1 MSRHD
6 MKRTLRAALVV
17 IVAALGSGS
26 VTLAQDDPFASGWTL
41 QPEASSLRFQ
51 SVKNEVKV
59 ESSQFATYT
68 GDIATD
74 GTATVKILLD
84 SVDTKVDLRN
94 VRMRFLFF
102 ETFQHPQAIITAKVD
117 PATFADLAQ
126 VRRKT
131 VTLPYTLD
139 LHGVTKAFE
148 ADVVVTYLSDDLV
161 AISSGAPIAVAAE
174 DFNLT
179 AGIEKLQEAANV
191 RIIPSAT
198 VSFDFMFARNGGA
211 AAAPAPVEAV
221 APATAAL
228 EAEGNFDAEA
238 CKGRFEILSRSGNIY
253 FRSGSAQLDGKSA
266 PLLDSLADIVTRCPG
281 MVIEVSGHTDSDG
294 SDVANQRLSEQR
306 AGAVARYLTGKGIDA
321 ARFTVAGRGES
332 QPVAANDTAA
342 NKAKNRRIEFQ
353 VVNG

>member
-1 MSRHD
+1 
-6 MKRTLRAALVV
+6 MKRTLWVALV
-17 IVAALGSGS
+17 ATLGFGNPA
-26 VTLAQDDPFASGWTL
+26 LAQDDPFASGWTL

-51 SVKNEVKV
+51 SVKNETKV

-68 GDIATD
+68 GEIAAD
-74 GTATVKILLD
+74 GTATVKIMLD

-102 ETFQHPQAIITAKVD
+102 ETFQYPQAVISAKVD
-117 PATFADLAQ
+117 PAAFADLAQ

-131 VTLPYTLD
+131 ITLPYTLD

-179 AGIEKLQEAANV
+179 AGVEKLQEAANV

-211 AAAPAPVEAV
+211 AAPPAPVEAV

-253 FRSGSAQLDGKSA
+253 FRSGSALLDGKSA

-306 AGAVARYLTGKGIDA
+306 AGAVAQYLTGKGIDA

>member
-1 MSRHD
+1 MRHHILY
-6 MKRTLRAALVV
+6 RLSVV
-17 IVAALGSGS
+17 LLCLLGLTTAGA
-26 VTLAQDDPFASGWTL
+26 AQDDPFASGWTL
-41 QPEASSLRFQ
+41 QPAASSLRFQ

-68 GDIATD
+68 GQIGAD
-74 GTATVKILLD
+74 GTASVKILLD

-102 ETFQHPQAIITAKVD
+102 ETFQVPEATITAKLD
-117 PATFADLAQ
+117 PAAFADLAQ

-131 VTLPYTLD
+131 ITLPYTLD

-161 AISSGAPIAVAAE
+161 AIASGAPIAVAAD

-179 AGIEKLQEAANV
+179 PGIEKLQDAANV

-198 VSFDFMFARNGGA
+198 VSFDFMFARNGA
-211 AAAPAPVEAV
+211 DAAAPAAAVVEA
-221 APATAAL
+221 PASAAL
-228 EAEGNFDAEA
+228 EAEGNFDPEA

-253 FRSGSAQLDGKSA
+253 FRSGSATLDTKSA

-281 MVIEVSGHTDSDG
+281 MVIEVAGHTDDEG
-294 SDVANQRLSEQR
+294 SDVANQRLSESR
-306 AGAVARYLTGKGIDA
+306 ARSVAKYLQGRGIEA
-321 ARFTVAGRGES
+321 ARFAVVGRGES
-332 QPVAANDTAA
+332 QPVVANDTAE
-342 NKAKNRRIEFQ
+342 NKAKNRRIEFK

>member
-1 MSRHD
+1 MR
-6 MKRTLRAALVV
+6 RTLWAALVL
-17 IVAALGSGS
+17 VATALGFGQIA
-26 VTLAQDDPFASGWTL
+26 VAQDSPFASGWTL
-41 QPEASSLRFQ
+41 QPAASSLRFQ

-59 ESSQFATYT
+59 ESSQFATYS
-68 GDIATD
+68 GEIAAD

-102 ETFQHPQAIITAKVD
+102 ETFQYPQAVITARLD
-117 PATFADLAQ
+117 PAAFADLAQ

-179 AGIEKLQEAANV
+179 AGVEKLQEAANV

-211 AAAPAPVEAV
+211 AAAPATTPVEAA

-306 AGAVARYLTGKGIDA
+306 AGAVAQYLTAKGIDA
-321 ARFTVAGRGES
+321 ARFTVVGRGES

-342 NKAKNRRIEFQ
+342 NKARNRRIEFQ